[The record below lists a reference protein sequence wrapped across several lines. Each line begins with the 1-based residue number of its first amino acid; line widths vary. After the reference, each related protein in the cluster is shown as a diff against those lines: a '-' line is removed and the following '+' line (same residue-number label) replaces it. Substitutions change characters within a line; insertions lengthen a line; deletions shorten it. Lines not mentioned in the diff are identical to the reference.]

1 MRREIDNGKLVGAL
15 FFDLLKAFDTIGHPL
30 FLKNIPTYRVTKI

>member
-15 FFDLLKAFDTIGHPL
+15 FVDLLKAFDTIGHPL
-30 FLKNIPTYRVTKI
+30 FLKNKPAYRVTKI